1 MAGFTDSDS
10 IITEI
15 NITPFV
21 DVLLVLLILFMVT
34 APAMTRSV
42 GVNLPKDKLLED
54 KSPVKQT
61 ESLNT
66 SLVLGLSMKGQVIYE
81 KKKFQLNHFFE
92 RFDLLVAGRK
102 IEKVYIQ
109 ADRSVSYENLLKLMV
124 FLKNK
129 GHESIGLVFEQ
140 K

>member
-42 GVNLPKDKLLED
+42 GVNLPKDKLLEE
-54 KSPVKQT
+54 KSSAKQT

-66 SLVLGLSMKGQVIYE
+66 SLVLGLSSKGQVI
-81 KKKFQLNHFFE
+81 
-92 RFDLLVAGRK
+92 
-102 IEKVYIQ
+102 
-109 ADRSVSYENLLKLMV
+109 
-124 FLKNK
+124 
-129 GHESIGLVFEQ
+129 
-140 K
+140 